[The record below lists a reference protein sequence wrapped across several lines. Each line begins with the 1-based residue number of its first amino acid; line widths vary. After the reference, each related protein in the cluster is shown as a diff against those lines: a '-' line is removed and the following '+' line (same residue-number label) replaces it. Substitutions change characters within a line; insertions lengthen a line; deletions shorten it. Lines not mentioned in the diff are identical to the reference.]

1 MQLLLVKI
9 YNTYIKYN
17 IYIKYEAHLEV
28 IILIINFW
36 LTLSEMMN
44 EKWYVDFSLVR
55 SSLYLIIFNFFHL
68 YILKYFSYYV
78 FY

>member
-28 IILIINFW
+28 IVLIINF
-36 LTLSEMMN
+36 
-44 EKWYVDFSLVR
+44 
-55 SSLYLIIFNFFHL
+55 
-68 YILKYFSYYV
+68 
-78 FY
+78 

>member
-28 IILIINFW
+28 IVLIINFW

-55 SSLYLIIFNFFHL
+55 SSL
-68 YILKYFSYYV
+68 
-78 FY
+78 

>member
-28 IILIINFW
+28 IVLIINFW

>member
-28 IILIINFW
+28 IVLIINFW

-55 SSLYLIIFNFFHL
+55 SSLHLIIFNFFHL